1 MRLPWMSVLSVAG
14 LLLASPA
21 LAGNWG
27 ENWGSMI
34 WGSAAAVPS
43 LEGVGVWLLVISL
56 FGAAAWRL
64 RRRSIHASLTLV
76 LLPLLPL
83 LMARHYTNWHAFT
96 NGSVAD
102 ADDVNENFETLESE
116 IEFVKSELALLR
128 LGEVLSN
135 NFLGSCVIRNNSS
148 SLNSHTDPLIGDGF
162 AKTMVNLGPNMSI
175 GNLQGTCT
183 DAVFDV
189 LLTEYCKYNTES
201 VVRQVVVY
209 DEITGNFESSE
220 VSFQKF
226 FSRNV
231 LVFSR
236 KGVAKARK
244 ILPAQPWGCA
254 PI

>member
-1 MRLPWMSVLSVAG
+1 MRFLSCAVVSVVTVLWF
-14 LLLASPA
+14 ASPA

-34 WGSAAAVPS
+34 WGSVAAVPS

-64 RRRSIHASLTLV
+64 RRRSTHASLMLV

-83 LMARHYTNWHAFT
+83 LMAPHYTNWHAFT

-102 ADDVNENFETLESE
+102 ADDVNENFDTLESE
-116 IEFVKSELALLR
+116 IELVKSELALLR

-135 NFLGSCVIRNNSS
+135 KSLGSCVIRNNSS
-148 SLNSHTDPLIGDGF
+148 SLNSYTDPLIGDGF
-162 AKTMVNLGPNMSI
+162 AKTMVANHETENINI
-175 GNLQGTCT
+175 GDLQSACT

-209 DEITGNFESSE
+209 DETTGNFESSACAAQGCGS
-220 VSFQKF
+220 VSC
-226 FSRNV
+226 
-231 LVFSR
+231 
-236 KGVAKARK
+236 
-244 ILPAQPWGCA
+244 P
-254 PI
+254 